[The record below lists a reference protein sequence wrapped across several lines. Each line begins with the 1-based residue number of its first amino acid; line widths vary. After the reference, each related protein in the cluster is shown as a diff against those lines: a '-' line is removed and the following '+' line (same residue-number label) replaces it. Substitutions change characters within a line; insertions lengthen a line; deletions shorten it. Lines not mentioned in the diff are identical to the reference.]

1 MQSPIARAEF
11 VAVKRGEADRNVEI
25 CLFPPEPDP
34 ESERGD
40 HRCRI
45 EMKGLSE
52 SVYSYGVDS
61 LQALSLSLFHIHQAL
76 HKLEHAGWD
85 MTTEGKTE
93 AQSSLLS
100 SYFPYFN
107 KEGGCDEKSV

>member
-34 ESERGD
+34 ESERD
-40 HRCRI
+40 YRCRI

-61 LQALSLSLFHIHQAL
+61 LQALSLSLFYIHQAL
-76 HKLEHAGWD
+76 HKLELAGWD
-85 MTTEGKTE
+85 VTIEGKTE
-93 AQSSLLS
+93 AQASLLS
-100 SYFPYFN
+100 SYFPH
-107 KEGGCDEKSV
+107 

>member
-34 ESERGD
+34 ESERD
-40 HRCRI
+40 YRCRI

-61 LQALSLSLFHIHQAL
+61 LQALSLSLFYIHQVL
-76 HKLEHAGWD
+76 HKLDRTGWD
-85 MTTEGKTE
+85 VTIEGKTE
-93 AQSSLLS
+93 AQFSLLS
-100 SYFPYFN
+100 SYFPYFDG
-107 KEGGCDEKSV
+107 EGSCDEKSV

>member
-34 ESERGD
+34 ESERD
-40 HRCRI
+40 YRCRI

-61 LQALSLSLFHIHQAL
+61 LQALSLSLFYIHQAL
-76 HKLEHAGWD
+76 HKLERAGWD
-85 MTTEGKTE
+85 VSIEGKTE
-93 AQSSLLS
+93 AQFSLLS
-100 SYFPYFN
+100 SYFPYFDG
-107 KEGGCDEKSV
+107 EGSCDEKSV